1 MANWQGISARW
12 VRDMAIWVVRD
23 TEIDKGESEMRES
36 ESCACGLVSE
46 RVER

>member
-1 MANWQGISARW
+1 
-12 VRDMAIWVVRD
+12 MAIWVVRD
-23 TEIDKGESEMRES
+23 GERDGRVMRDVDIGEGELEMREL

>member
-1 MANWQGISARW
+1 MLCEIGEGDER
-12 VRDMAIWVVRD
+12 VVRD
-23 TEIDKGESEMRES
+23 AEIGKGKPEIKRES